1 MSEWAPKRFWETT
14 SVFEQ
19 DGQFGVRLDSRELRT
34 PLKAPLLV
42 PTRDLAL
49 DVASEWDAQDE
60 LVNPESMPVT
70 RTANSAIDT
79 VGAKRPDIEAMLS
92 AYAETDL
99 LCYRA
104 DAPQALIERQN
115 AQWNPLL
122 TWCDQ
127 TFGASLN
134 VVAGVMPVEQDSGAV
149 SALSARIQGFSA
161 FELAALYDLITL
173 PGSIVIGLAVAHGYD
188 SADRLWQVSRL
199 DELWQI
205 EQWGA
210 DEEADRVAEI
220 KRLSFL
226 HAADFLEKSRT

>member
-19 DGQFGVRLDSRELRT
+19 DGKFGVRLDSRELRT
-34 PLKAPLLV
+34 PLKASLLV
-42 PTRDLAL
+42 PTHDLAV

-60 LVNPESMPVT
+60 VVNPESMPYT
-70 RTANSAIDT
+70 RTTNSAIDT
-79 VGAKRPDIEAMLS
+79 VEAKRADIEAMLS

-104 DAPQALIERQN
+104 DGPQALIERQTE
-115 AQWNPLL
+115 QWNPLL
-122 TWCDQ
+122 KWCEE

-134 VVAGVMPVEQDSGAV
+134 VVAGVMPVDQDRDAV

-173 PGSIVIGLAVAHGYD
+173 PGSIVIGLAVAHRYA
-188 SADRLWQVSRL
+188 SAETLWEVSRL

-205 EQWGA
+205 EQWGP
-210 DEEADRVAEI
+210 DEEANRVAEI

-226 HAADFLEKSRT
+226 HAADFLEKSRA